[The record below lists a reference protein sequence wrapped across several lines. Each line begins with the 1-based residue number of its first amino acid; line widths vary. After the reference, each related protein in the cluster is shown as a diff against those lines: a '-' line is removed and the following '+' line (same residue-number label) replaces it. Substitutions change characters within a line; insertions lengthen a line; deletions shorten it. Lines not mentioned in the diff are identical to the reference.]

1 MKKKKAKI
9 KKRKKINI
17 NEELANIIISTG
29 CFDKDSL
36 LIGKGEADVIIKDND
51 GNEWDFE
58 IKQSSWPKGKFF
70 DAATL
75 TQWYTWYKNQERY
88 YFVFITGKKKDRRFT
103 FVKASDLM
111 ARSTIPPFKIYF
123 NVYKDE
129 VYDNYVNAVKFQ
141 QQIQDL
147 VSNKDSYS
155 LPSMKQHTQKRKTTK
170 QQDGNDQAI
179 QLANISIEKLQYNYD
194 SLKKIQLKKGDM

>member
-1 MKKKKAKI
+1 M
-9 KKRKKINI
+9 NI
-17 NEELANIIISTG
+17 NDELANILLNTRLFNESTLQTG
-29 CFDKDSL
+29 N
-36 LIGKGEADVIIKDND
+36 GEADVIIEDKK
-51 GNEWDFE
+51 GYTWYFE

-75 TQWYTWYKNQERY
+75 TQWYTNQERY

-103 FVKASDLM
+103 FVKVSDLM

-129 VYDNYVNAVKFQ
+129 VYDNYVNAVQFQ

-147 VSNKDSYS
+147 VSNKDSYF
-155 LPSMKQHTQKRKTTK
+155 LPSMKQHTQKRKTTQ

>member
-1 MKKKKAKI
+1 MPMKKTKAKI
-9 KKRKKINI
+9 KKRTKINI

-29 CFDKDSL
+29 CFDKGSL
-36 LIGKGEADVIIKDND
+36 LIGKSKADVIIKDND

-75 TQWYTWYKNQERY
+75 TQWYAWYKNQERY
-88 YFVFITGKKKDRRFT
+88 YFVFITGKKKDRQFT

-129 VYDNYVNAVKFQ
+129 VYDNYVNAVQFQ
-141 QQIQDL
+141 QQVHDL
-147 VSNKDSYS
+147 VSHKDFYS
-155 LPSMKQHTQKRKTTK
+155 LPSMKQHTQKRKTIQK
-170 QQDGNDQAI
+170 QDDSEQAI
-179 QLANISIEKLQYNYD
+179 QLANIPIDKLQEKFE
-194 SLKKIQLKKGDM
+194 SLKNV